1 MSAAPDEGPGQAVG
15 TSEPFLMGASH
26 QSPHQCQCSR
36 AQGLLTSKAQAPD
49 EVEENDGSQDTIE
62 RDVGDEETGIV
73 ADGPGQVLPRETVR
87 YGSVPPAP
95 GYGFPTTG
103 VCTQHLPLTAGPR
116 GPRKL
121 NRPP

>member
-1 MSAAPDEGPGQAVG
+1 MQPLMRGRGRKWGPLSLSSWGPRIKAPISASARG
-15 TSEPFLMGASH
+15 
-26 QSPHQCQCSR
+26 

-49 EVEENDGSQDTIE
+49 EVEENDGPQDTIK

-73 ADGPGQVLPRETVR
+73 ADGPGQVLRRETVR
-87 YGSVPPAP
+87 CGSVPPAP
-95 GYGFPTTG
+95 RHGFPTTG